1 MVLCMLGC
9 NPRFW
14 LIIRRLLTR
23 TQTLEG
29 PHMEGYDLPEFSKQF
44 QKKKWC
50 LDNLYWA
57 NRKVALTKPDWK
69 LTFLIVVTVKKAD
82 PPATLFTMDLSQRK
96 FPSSLAYMPSFQT
109 QSPAQFDSSTF
120 LARLSVAWE
129 NVSTNTHIAILT
141 SRRGT
146 VLATSRGSRV
156 TQHPVA
162 KCWDIP
168 RCCGAFHVKATGMA
182 RSDSL
187 IFFFQNWSTVPV

>member
-69 LTFLIVVTVKKAD
+69 LTFLIVVTVKEAD

-96 FPSSLAYMPSFQT
+96 FPSSLAYMPKASKPNPQHNLT
-109 QSPAQFDSSTF
+109 P
-120 LARLSVAWE
+120 RLSLHGCLLPEKTFRPTRILRYWRAGAGRRWQQVE
-129 NVSTNTHIAILT
+129 GRVS
-141 SRRGT
+141 
-146 VLATSRGSRV
+146 
-156 TQHPVA
+156 
-162 KCWDIP
+162 
-168 RCCGAFHVKATGMA
+168 
-182 RSDSL
+182 RS
-187 IFFFQNWSTVPV
+187 IQ